1 MSTRHTL
8 RHNPAGEKITA
19 SDDVIARML
28 QDASI
33 PTLMMSMIH
42 MSGDAS
48 LLNGTIRPLGVYLN
62 EFQGYMSE
70 DDQAAIRAQALQV
83 IKAYRDRG
91 CTLPPAPSH
100 QAINDMMSFMVATPV
115 PPDYVPM
122 MLEEMELDGI
132 DARTVSFD
140 DVKVDVKNHFNVV
153 VIGGGMSGVLAAIRL
168 QEAGIAYTVFEKNP
182 SVGGTWFE
190 NTYPG
195 CRVDVGNHFYC
206 YSFAPNPAWTQFFAQ
221 QPELRNYFEDCIRDF
236 DVQKNFRFNSEVES
250 ASWSE
255 TEKRWQVVVRKADGS
270 RETVTA
276 NAVISAVGQLNRPKI
291 PTIKGRDTFK
301 GAQFH
306 SAQWQ
311 HDVDLK
317 GKRVAVVGSG
327 ASAFQLVP
335 EVAKQAGQL
344 YVYQRSAPW
353 MFENK
358 DYHTDVSDS
367 IRWCLQH
374 LPYYARWY
382 RFLIFWPGCDGIFDS
397 LRVDPNWP
405 HQDRSINEFNDMIR
419 TIFTDYISQQVG
431 DDQALLKKVIPDYA
445 PLGKRTLQ
453 DNGTWLAALKRDNV
467 ELIASEVTQID
478 GNTVVAGNGERR
490 DVDVIIYA
498 TGFNANK
505 YLWPMTIS
513 GRDGIVLSEQWGD
526 VPEAYL
532 GITVPNFPNLFCLYG
547 PATNLAFGGSL
558 IFNGECQM
566 RYVMSCIKTMLQQNA
581 KSIEIKKDIH
591 DDYNRRV
598 QDEHAGMVWAHPSV
612 RGSWYQNSSGRVT
625 ILSPWRLL
633 DYWTWTRE
641 VDESHYTFG

>member
-1 MSTRHTL
+1 MSI
-8 RHNPAGEKITA
+8 RHNPAGEKFTD
-19 SDDVIARML
+19 SDEVIARML

-48 LLNGTIRPLGVYLN
+48 LLNGAIRPLGVYLN
-62 EFQGYMSE
+62 EVQGYMSE
-70 DDQAAIRAQALQV
+70 DDKAAIRAQALQL

-100 QAINDMMSFMVATPV
+100 STINDMMSFMVAAPV
-115 PPDYVPM
+115 PVEYVPM
-122 MLEEMELDGI
+122 MLEEMELDGV
-132 DARTVSFD
+132 DARAVPFD
-140 DVKVDVKNHFNVV
+140 DVTAEVKNHFNVL

-168 QEAGIAYTVFEKNP
+168 QEAGIAYTVFEKNA

-206 YSFAPNPAWTQFFAQ
+206 YSFAPNHEWTQFFAQ
-221 QPELRNYFEDCIRDF
+221 QPELRRYFESCIRDF
-236 DVQKNFRFNSEVES
+236 DVQKNFRFSAEVES
-250 ASWSE
+250 SIWSE
-255 TEKRWQVVVRKADGS
+255 AEKRWQVTVRKADGS
-270 RETVTA
+270 REVMTA
-276 NAVISAVGQLNRPKI
+276 NVVISAVGQLNRPKI
-291 PTIKGRDTFK
+291 PPIPGRDSFS

-306 SAQWQ
+306 SAQWR
-311 HDVDLK
+311 HDVDLQ

-335 EVAKQAGQL
+335 EVAKQAQQL

-358 DYHTDVSDS
+358 DYHASVAEGTK
-367 IRWCLQH
+367 WCLQH
-374 LPYYARWY
+374 LPYYGRWY
-382 RFLIFWPGCDGIFDS
+382 RFLIFWPGCDG
-397 LRVDPNWP
+397 LWPALKVDPSWP
-405 HQDRSINEFNDMIR
+405 HQERSINETNEMIR
-419 TIFTDYISQQVG
+419 VVFTDYITQQVG
-431 DDQALLKKVIPDYA
+431 DDAALLQIVIPDYVPIA
-445 PLGKRTLQ
+445 KRTLQ

-478 GNTVVAGNGERR
+478 GNAVIAANGERH

-505 YLWPMTIS
+505 YLWPMTIT
-513 GRDGIVLSEQWGD
+513 GRNGVVLSEQWGEE
-526 VPEAYL
+526 PEAYL

-558 IFNGECQM
+558 IFNGECQV
-566 RYVMSCIKTMLQQNA
+566 RYTMACIKTLMQQGA
-581 KSIEIKKDIH
+581 QSIEIKKTVH
-591 DDYNRRV
+591 DDYNQRL
-598 QDEHAGMVWAHPSV
+598 QQEHAGMVWAHPSV
-612 RGSWYQNSSGRVT
+612 KSSWYQNSNGRVT

-633 DYWTWTRE
+633 DYWQWTRNVNAAE
-641 VDESHYTFG
+641 YLWS

>member
-1 MSTRHTL
+1 MSI
-8 RHNPAGEKITA
+8 RHNPAGEKFTD
-19 SDDVIARML
+19 SDDVIASML
-28 QDASI
+28 KDASI

-48 LLNGTIRPLGVYLN
+48 LLSGAIRPLGVYLN
-62 EFQGYMSE
+62 EIQGYMSE
-70 DDQAAIRAQALQV
+70 DDKAAVRAQALEV
-83 IKAYRDRG
+83 IRAYRDRG
-91 CTLPPAPSH
+91 CTLPPPPSN
-100 QAINDMMSFMVATPV
+100 QTINDMMSFMVATPV
-115 PPDYVPM
+115 PAEYVPM
-122 MLEEMELDGI
+122 MLEEMELDGV
-132 DARTVSFD
+132 DARAVPFD
-140 DVKVDVKNHFNVV
+140 DVKADAKNHFNVV

-168 QEAGIAYTVFEKNP
+168 QEAGIAYTVFEKNA

-206 YSFAPNPAWTQFFAQ
+206 YSFAPNPEWTQFFAQ
-221 QPELRNYFEDCIRDF
+221 QPELRKYFEDCIRDF

-250 ASWSE
+250 ASWNE
-255 TEKRWQVVVRKADGS
+255 AEKRWSVVLRKADGS
-270 RETVTA
+270 HEAVTA

-291 PTIKGRDTFK
+291 PAIKGRDSFK

-306 SAQWQ
+306 SAQWR

-358 DYHTDVSDS
+358 DYHTSVSDS
-367 IRWCLQH
+367 IRWCLKH

-397 LRVDPNWP
+397 LKIDPNWP
-405 HQDRSINEFNDMIR
+405 HQERSINEFNDMIR

-431 DDQALLKKVIPDYA
+431 DDKELLEKVIPNYA

-478 GNTVVAGNGERR
+478 GNTIIAGNGERH

-505 YLWPMTIS
+505 YLWPMTIT
-513 GRDGIVLSEQWGD
+513 GRNGTVLSEQWGD
-526 VPEAYL
+526 EPEAYL

-566 RYVMSCIKTMLQQNA
+566 RYVMSCLKQLLQQGK
-581 KSIEIKKDIH
+581 KSIEIKKEVH
-591 DDYNRRV
+591 DDYNKRV
-598 QDEHAGMVWAHPSV
+598 QEEHAGLVWAHPSV

-625 ILSPWRLL
+625 VLSPWKLL
-633 DYWTWTRE
+633 DYWAWTRE
-641 VDESHYTFG
+641 ADRSHYTFG